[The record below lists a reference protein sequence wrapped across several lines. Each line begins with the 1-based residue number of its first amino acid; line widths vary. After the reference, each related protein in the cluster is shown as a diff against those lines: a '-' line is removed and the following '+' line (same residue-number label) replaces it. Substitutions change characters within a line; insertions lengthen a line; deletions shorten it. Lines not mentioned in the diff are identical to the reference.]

1 MRETRFRRR
10 NRVSGI
16 SGSTF
21 LFSAGTLMTLQE
33 IINSLDNLSV
43 QEQDYLVE
51 LIRQRREEKQGINF
65 WEGFQK
71 FRATIEKEG
80 IILMMKILL
89 ICAIGVLDEKLIYEV
104 KIFS

>member
-1 MRETRFRRR
+1 
-10 NRVSGI
+10 
-16 SGSTF
+16 
-21 LFSAGTLMTLQE
+21 MTLQE

-80 IILMMKILL
+80 IIFDDEDFANLRDRS
-89 ICAIGVLDEKLIYEV
+89 IGREV
-104 KIFS
+104 DL